1 MAKVQFSVAVG
12 DMRNKAGGAVFTK
25 NRAGAVVR
33 RKVSP
38 TQPRS
43 TSQTTV
49 RSNFTYLSKR
59 WANDLTAA
67 DRAGWIALAAA
78 NPRTDVFG
86 NTIVLTGLQLYMAV
100 NRALESIGQA
110 DIDAPPATLSA
121 EATGPITVV
130 ASAGGPTLT
139 VLPATFNSAADGW
152 TIWATGQLNQG
163 RQFVNSGLRL
173 IKSGV
178 TVLAAAQ
185 SFLAEYTAKFGALVE
200 GRNIGVGMVYIDK
213 TTGAMGLMATTV
225 KTVAA

>member
-43 TSQTTV
+43 TSQMQT
-49 RSNFTYLSKR
+49 RASFAFLSKS
-59 WANDLTAA
+59 WANTLTATQ
-67 DRAGWIALAAA
+67 RAGWIALAAA

-86 NTIVLTGLQLYMAV
+86 NTIVLTGLQLYQAC
-100 NRALESIGQA
+100 NRALASIGQA
-110 DIDAPPATLSA
+110 YISSAPATLSA

-130 ASAGGPTLT
+130 LTAGTPTAT
-139 VLPATFNSAADGW
+139 VNPTTYNTSADGW
-152 TIWATGQLNQG
+152 VILATGQLNQG
-163 RQFVNSGLRL
+163 RQFVNSALRQ
-173 IKSGV
+173 IKNGI

-185 SFLAEYTAKFGALVE
+185 SFLTEYTAKFGDLVA
-200 GRNIGVGMVYIDK
+200 GRNIGVGMLYINK
-213 TTGAMGLMATTV
+213 TTGAMGLQVTSVTTV
-225 KTVAA
+225 GA